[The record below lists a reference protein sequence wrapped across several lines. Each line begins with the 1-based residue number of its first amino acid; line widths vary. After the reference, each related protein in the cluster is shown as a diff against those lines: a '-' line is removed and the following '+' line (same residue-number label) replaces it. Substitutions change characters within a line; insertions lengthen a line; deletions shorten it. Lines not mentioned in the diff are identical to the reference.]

1 MSIELLSILTNL
13 LVTNM
18 TLGCQFQLLE
28 LKKKKKKSSLKL
40 SLYVYTKLSVLHFT
54 VFLK

>member
-28 LKKKKKKSSLKL
+28 LKKKKKKFSEAVSLCIHQVICVAFYGL
-40 SLYVYTKLSVLHFT
+40 S
-54 VFLK
+54 